1 MKKSILKIFLLGIML
16 WGCGSQNSSTT
27 SARKNEINGTIDLV
41 NVMDDKVKVIVKPA
55 AINVSTISYQLPRI
69 IPGTYAIADYG
80 RYIEDFKAYD
90 KSGKSLTVT
99 KSDVN
104 TWEIANA
111 NQLASVEYWVNDTFD
126 TEEGQAF
133 DENSKTIFSPAGT
146 NILKGENFL
155 LNLCGFIGYF
165 DNQKD
170 FRYNLSIKHPDNL
183 EGTTAL
189 NDTDASQS
197 NDVFQYSRFAEVV
210 DNPIMYSKPDIGM
223 FNVDGMDVY
232 LHVYSP
238 RNQNIN
244 SKALLPDL
252 KKMMTAQKKFLGDI
266 NHTKKYA
273 ILVYITSMNKDDAG
287 GLGALE
293 HNNSTTA
300 TFNDGMKIDELIH
313 VISHEFFHTLTPL
326 NVHSKEIHD
335 FDFNQPKMSQHLWMY
350 EGFTEYFC
358 NLFQVSEALIDEEKF
373 FGLMAEKIENSRNS
387 YKDDLSF
394 TEMSKNVLIPEY
406 KKQYPNVYEKGALMA
421 MCLDIII
428 REKSNGKK
436 GVRDIMGEL
445 SKIYGPLK
453 PFDDSELIPEFTKI
467 TYPEVG
473 DFIQNHI
480 VKGIPIN
487 YNDYLSKVGVSNII
501 VKVPAKLALIVDK
514 TPYFKI
520 DAQKKVYINSQGGT
534 NEFIKSI
541 GFENNDEIIELNGT
555 VVDGNDFNKILMP
568 VYKLQEGQDFT
579 AVVNRNGKKTVLNGK
594 VKLNHVDGQGLVFRD
609 NSKNSIKNQWLGN

>member
-1 MKKSILKIFLLGIML
+1 MKKNILKLFLLGIIL
-16 WGCGSQNSSTT
+16 WSCGSQNSSTT
-27 SARKNEINGTIDLV
+27 STHKNEINGTIDLV
-41 NVMDDKVKVIVKPA
+41 NVMDDKVKVVVKPA
-55 AINVSTISYQLPRI
+55 TINASTISYQLPRI

-90 KSGKSLTVT
+90 KSGNSLSVT
-99 KSDVN
+99 KNDVN

-111 NQLASVEYWVNDTFD
+111 NQLARVEYLVNDTFD
-126 TEEGQAF
+126 VEEGQAF

-146 NILKGENFL
+146 NILKGENFM

-170 FRYNLSIKHPDNL
+170 FHYNLTIKHPENL

-189 NDTDASQS
+189 NDSDASKS
-197 NDVFQYSRFAEVV
+197 NDFFQYSRFAEVV
-210 DNPIMYSKPDIGM
+210 DNPIMYSKPDIGT
-223 FNVDGMDVY
+223 FNVDGMEVY

-273 ILVYITSMNKDDAG
+273 ILVYITSMNKDDAR

-326 NVHSKEIHD
+326 NVHSKEIHN

-350 EGFTEYFC
+350 EGFTEYFS
-358 NLFQVSEALIDEEKF
+358 NLFQVNEGLIDEEKF
-373 FGLMAEKIENSRNS
+373 FSLMAEKIDNSRNL

-394 TEMSKNVLIPEY
+394 TEMSKNVLTPIY

-428 REKSNGKK
+428 RDKSNGKK
-436 GVRDIMGEL
+436 GIRDIMGEL

-453 PFDDSELIPEFTKI
+453 PFDDSELITEFTKI

-487 YNDYLSKVGVSNII
+487 YNDYLSKVGVSNTII
-501 VKVPAKLALIVDK
+501 KLPTKLALLVDK
-514 TPYFKI
+514 QPYFKI
-520 DAQKKVYINSQGGT
+520 DTQKKVYINSQDGT

-555 VVDGNDFNKILMP
+555 VVDGNDLNKILMP
-568 VYKLQEGQDFT
+568 VYKLQEGQNFT
-579 AVVNRNGKKTVLNGK
+579 AIVNRNGRKIELKGK
-594 VKLNHVDGQGLVFRD
+594 VKLNQVDGQGLIFID
-609 NSKNSIKNQWLGN
+609 NSKNIIKNQWLKN